1 MTEPVVGHRE
11 LVALGLDSVGCQAL
25 ELSHPQDVELPTT
38 LNLHTE
44 HGDSLKVAGEHREL
58 LHVLEV
64 ESHGDDRLHVDFTE
78 KKRSPHLDIF
88 EAVALYFQFV
98 YVLQLNIL
106 HCFRAFLGS
115 PSFKELW
122 MNDYSVA
129 LLHCQVLQP
138 LHVVEQPGV
147 ELHVVTVLQEEG
159 LSLGWRLTDLLD
171 SVLQPDL
178 DGLVVVA
185 VAVYGRPATLAAIC
199 LTQRLGFNS
208 L

>member
-1 MTEPVVGHRE
+1 MSEPVVGQGE
-11 LVALGLDSVGCQAL
+11 LVTAHLDSVGCQAL
-25 ELSHPQDVELPTT
+25 EVGHAQDVELPAP

-64 ESHGDDRLHVDFTE
+64 ESHGDDGLHVNLTE
-78 KKRSPHLDIF
+78 KKHPLHLDIL
-88 EAVALYFQFV
+88 EAVPLYFKFL
-98 YVLQLNIL
+98 YVLQLDIL
-106 HCFRAFLGS
+106 HRFRSFLGS

-129 LLHCQVLQP
+129 LLHCQVLQV
-138 LHVVEQPGV
+138 LHVVEQPSV
-147 ELHVVTVLQEEG
+147 ELHVVTVLQVEG

-171 SVLQPDL
+171 SVLQSDL
-178 DGLVVVA
+178 DGLVVVT
-185 VAVYGRPATLAAIC
+185 VAVYGHPATLAAVS
-199 LTQRLGFNS
+199 LTQRLGLNP